1 LTDTTLLLCDTTIE
15 CSQQMTAMYQF
26 KSYVKNSTDCFFEDR
41 SKPHDH
47 NLSVF
52 DPLII
57 DRVAGEIIRLV
68 ASMCV
73 HVHLFGVGTL
83 LFEPFDL

>member
-1 LTDTTLLLCDTTIE
+1 MTDTTLLLCDTTIE

-57 DRVAGEIIRLV
+57 DRVAGEIMIMYRV
-68 ASMCV
+68 V
-73 HVHLFGVGTL
+73 GFLFDACGVSSCG
-83 LFEPFDL
+83 F